1 MAYKFQLGAAVLSG
15 SIKAEDGLVATDVD
29 DTTAANIIAQVDAGE
44 IPIAKLAAKTISGK
58 DLGANLDN
66 LSLSSN
72 SGLGMSGNYNGSAAV
87 SFGLSL
93 DSLAAADVNV
103 GADFLALYDADAD
116 ATVKESIADLATAMA
131 GSGIAAASG
140 VFSVDIDEL
149 SALGSAALH
158 QTQDHFMFS
167 DNGTEKKITFSNL
180 QDAVFADVSGDVA
193 VAAGGAATI
202 QADAV
207 EGSMLNDNVISGQTE
222 LAHADIVAADELM
235 ISDGGTLKKVGV
247 DSLGDFYYG
256 NVSGDATIADGGALT
271 IGAAAVEGSM
281 LNVNVVTGQTALA
294 NGAAVA
300 ATDEL
305 LIADADAGSL
315 KRVDTQHLADFI
327 YSNVSGD
334 GTIASG
340 GALTIANDAIE
351 SGMLN
356 DNIIS
361 GQTALAAGSDLAATD
376 ELLVSDA
383 GVLKRIDAQHFGDF
397 IYSNVSGDATIASGG
412 ALTIANDAVEQA
424 MIADDAVGADQLA
437 SDAVVNASV
446 ASNAAIA
453 LSKINTNVDMGGSF
467 TIGSQSDDVATF
479 TGGLI
484 VGGDLTINGTT
495 TSVNSTT
502 INITSSFTFEG
513 PADAHE
519 TTLTCGTP
527 TADITVTLPQYNS
540 AGTVHMAVL
549 ADATT
554 AAAAAVTA
562 AEFALLD
569 GGSTVGTT
577 ALASGDGFLHN
588 DGGTMKH
595 TSIDKLADLFAGNGL
610 SSASGVMALDID
622 EMAELSAA
630 PHASE
635 DMFAVSDNGTEKK
648 VSMTNVANGAFALV
662 SGDVLIAS
670 GGAATIQATA
680 VEGSMLNNNVISG
693 QSDIGAAIVATDE
706 ILISDAG
713 TIKRT
718 DMSRIK
724 TYIGSGKAAINAIGD
739 ANGTL
744 AVGVNAPSANASASR
759 TWTLPASA
767 DLEVGESIVIKAY
780 GNAGAQPLTIAQAGS
795 QEIDGSTANLV
806 LESDNAAITL
816 YYVAADTFVIV

>member
-29 DTTAANIIAQVDAGE
+29 DTTAANIVAQIDAGE
-44 IPIAKLAAKTISGK
+44 IPIAKLAEKTISGK
-58 DLGANLDN
+58 DLGTNLDD
-66 LSLSSN
+66 LSLAAN
-72 SGLGMSGNYNGSAAV
+72 SGLAISGNYNGSAAV

-93 DSLAAADVNV
+93 DSLAAAAVNV
-103 GADFLALYDADAD
+103 GADSIAIYDADED
-116 ATVKESIADLATAMA
+116 ATGKESIADLATAMA
-131 GSGIAAASG
+131 GAGLAAASG

-235 ISDGGTLKKVGV
+235 VSDGGVLKKVGL

-271 IGAAAVEGSM
+271 IGAAAVEGTM
-281 LNVNVVTGQTALA
+281 LNVNTITGQTALA
-294 NGAAVA
+294 SGAAVA
-300 ATDEL
+300 AADEL
-305 LIADADAGSL
+305 LISDADAGSL
-315 KRVDTQHLADFI
+315 KRVDAQHLADFI

-334 GTIASG
+334 ATIASG
-340 GALTIANDAIE
+340 GALTIANDSVE

-361 GQTALAAGSDLAATD
+361 GQAELASGSALAATD

-383 GVLKRIDAQHFGDF
+383 GVLKRIDAQHLGDF
-397 IYSNVSGDATIASGG
+397 VYSNVSGDATIASGG

-437 SDAVVNASV
+437 SNAVVNASV

-453 LSKINTNVDMGGSF
+453 LSKIDTNVDMGGAF

-479 TGGLI
+479 SGGLI
-484 VGGDLTINGTT
+484 VAGDLTVQGSTT
-495 TSVNSTT
+495 TVDSTT
-502 INITSSFTFEG
+502 INISSSFTFEG
-513 PADAHE
+513 PADDHE
-519 TTLTCGTP
+519 TVLSCATPSADTTLNLP
-527 TADITVTLPQYNS
+527 TLS
-540 AGTVHMAVL
+540 AGTYFIPAL
-549 ADATT
+549 ADA
-554 AAAAAVTA
+554 ASDASAAVTA

-569 GGSTVGTT
+569 GGSSVGTT

-588 DGGTMKH
+588 DAGTMKH
-595 TSIDKLADLFAGNGL
+595 TSIDKLADFFAGAGL

-622 EMAELSAA
+622 ELSELSEG

-648 VSMTNVANGAFALV
+648 VSMTNVANGSFALV

-670 GGAATIQATA
+670 GGAATIQASS
-680 VEGSMLNNNVISG
+680 VEGSMFNNNVISG
-693 QSDIGAAIVATDE
+693 QSDIGADIVATDE

-713 TIKRT
+713 VVKRT

-739 ANGTL
+739 ANATL
-744 AVGVNAPSANASASR
+744 AVGVNAPSANASAGR

-767 DLEVGESIVIKAY
+767 GLEVGESIVIKAY